1 MKLAGLKVGFALT
14 GSFCTFERV
23 FPQIERLSALGAEI
37 IPIVSREVAGT
48 DTRFGT
54 ATDWLEQLRELTGK
68 LPLAQQIEVEPL
80 GPKKILDILV
90 VAPCTGN
97 TIAKLAN
104 GISDGTVPLAVKA
117 HLRNA
122 RPVVLAVSTNDGL
135 AANAK
140 NIGLLL
146 NTKGI
151 YMVPFGQDAPE
162 EKQAS
167 LVAQMELIPETVVM
181 ALAGKQIQPVIIGY

>member
-54 ATDWLEQLRELTGK
+54 ATDWIEQLRELTGK

>member
-1 MKLAGLKVGFALT
+1 MKLAGLKVGFAVT

-37 IPIVSREVAGT
+37 IPIVSLQVAGT

-54 ATDWLEQLRELTGK
+54 ATYWLERLRELTGK
-68 LPLAQQIEVEPL
+68 LPLAQPIEVEPL
-80 GPKKILDILV
+80 GPKKILDIMV

-104 GISDGTVPLAVKA
+104 GISDGTVVLAAKA

-135 AANAK
+135 AINAR
-140 NIGLLL
+140 NVGLLL

-167 LVAQMELIPETVVM
+167 LVAKMELIPETVVM
-181 ALAGKQIQPVIIGY
+181 ALAGRQIQPVIIGY